1 MDELEFLDL
10 LEGFLEFEEVR
21 PVESIEAMDEFDKML
36 EGVLEEEEEWDEDGE
51 W

>member
-21 PVESIEAMDEFDKML
+21 PVDSIEAIDRWLDEVF
-36 EGVLEEEEEWDEDGE
+36 EEAEEEDGEEWD
-51 W
+51 